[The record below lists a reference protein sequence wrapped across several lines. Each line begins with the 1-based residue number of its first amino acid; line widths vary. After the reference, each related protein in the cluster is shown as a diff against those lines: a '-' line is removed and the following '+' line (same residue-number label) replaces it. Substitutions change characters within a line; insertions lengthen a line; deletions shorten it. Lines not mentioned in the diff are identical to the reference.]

1 MKARRKARCLA
12 LQVLYEM
19 DCAGHALDEAFRYQ
33 SADAALTEQQAVFAL
48 RLVEGAWGQRAWLD
62 QVIHRH
68 APEWPLSQMAYVDR
82 NVLRIAIWEFALS
95 GDTPLKVAINE
106 AVELAKRFGSDSSSR
121 FVNGVLGALA
131 AKENDVRQQLAA
143 KVKKEAKAI

>member
-19 DCAGHALDEAFRYQ
+19 DCSGHALVDTFEHQRA
-33 SADAALTEQQAVFAL
+33 ATALTERQAAFAL

-68 APEWPLSQMAYVDR
+68 APEWPLSQMAYIDR
-82 NVLRIAIWEFALS
+82 NVLRISIWEFALS
-95 GDTPLKVAINE
+95 SETPLKVAINE

-131 AKENDVRQQLAA
+131 AKENDVRQMLAA
-143 KVKKEAKAI
+143 KVRKEAEAT

>member
-19 DCAGHALDEAFRYQ
+19 DCTGHALKVAFEHQ
-33 SADAALTEQQAVFAL
+33 CVAAALTEHQAAFAL
-48 RLVEGAWGQRAWLD
+48 RILKGAWGQRAWID

-95 GDTPLKVAINE
+95 GETPLKVAINE
-106 AVELAKRFGSDSSSR
+106 AVELAKLYGSDSSSR

-131 AKENDVRQQLAA
+131 VKENDVCQMLAA
-143 KVKKEAKAI
+143 KVRKEAEVT

>member
-12 LQVLYEM
+12 LQVLYEI
-19 DCAGHALDEAFRYQ
+19 DCSGHALAEVFEHRRA
-33 SADAALTEQQAVFAL
+33 AAALSEPQATFAL
-48 RLVEGAWGQRAWLD
+48 RLVEGAWGKRAWLD

-95 GDTPLKVAINE
+95 GETPLKVEINE

-131 AKENDVRQQLAA
+131 AKENDVRQMLAA
-143 KVKKEAKAI
+143 KVKKEARAT

>member
-12 LQVLYEM
+12 LQVLYEI
-19 DCAGHALDEAFRYQ
+19 DCSGHALAEVFEHRRA
-33 SADAALTEQQAVFAL
+33 AAALSEPQATFAL
-48 RLVEGAWGQRAWLD
+48 RLVEGAWGKRAWLD

-95 GDTPLKVAINE
+95 GETHLKVVINE
-106 AVELAKRFGSDSSSR
+106 AVELAKSFISDY
-121 FVNGVLGALA
+121 
-131 AKENDVRQQLAA
+131 
-143 KVKKEAKAI
+143 

>member
-1 MKARRKARCLA
+1 MKARRKARCIA

-19 DCAGHALDEAFRYQ
+19 DCSGHALAETFENRRA
-33 SADAALTEQQAVFAL
+33 AAALSDLQASFAL
-48 RLVEGAWGQRAWLD
+48 WLVEGAWGKRAWID
-62 QVIHRH
+62 QVIHRY

-82 NVLRIAIWEFALS
+82 NVLRMAIWEFALS
-95 GDTPLKVAINE
+95 GETPLKVAINE

-131 AKENDVRQQLAA
+131 VKENDVRQMLAVR
-143 KVKKEAKAI
+143 VKREAEAK